1 MHASMQLLF
10 GFLSSYIDVVL
21 LARTMHDASHSD
33 WRSVGL
39 LAQIICDCIAEKRD
53 ARHPCSVTFF
63 LEIVI
68 SLEGK
73 RFAFPC

>member
-1 MHASMQLLF
+1 MMFEVA
-10 GFLSSYIDVVL
+10 
-21 LARTMHDASHSD
+21 HSD
-33 WRSVGL
+33 WRSVSL

-53 ARHPCSVTFF
+53 ARHPYSVTFF
-63 LEIVI
+63 MEIVM